1 MPNLCRC
8 GAPTIDDPLNGIT
21 FDHYRFIPGL
31 SIHFR
36 FVALLQF
43 LSFKIWPR
51 FNVQWMES
59 VWWGMTG
66 CMWKI
71 ARLLLSVT
79 RLRFAHKLA
88 CNALFR
94 IRLIIYTFTY
104 SRSSPTLPPHSG
116 MFASPSQLLCS
127 AAPHMQLEF
136 STHPF
141 ITNLHIHNF
150 EGVFVVAFCIKSVG
164 NISVNQFSPP
174 FRDLLIFWTLSS
186 IIHFKETSIPENLD
200 LGTGKNQKHNR
211 TKEIK
216 PNCHKALFF
225 SNKSRAMS
233 EYSPLGRFQ
242 SISMPWKDFKE
253 KISLFNFPGWDI
265 FSFADP
271 IFQETFVTNR

>member
-141 ITNLHIHNF
+141 ITNLHIHNL

-174 FRDLLIFWTLSS
+174 LWDLLIFWTLSS
-186 IIHFKETSIPENLD
+186 IIHFKETSIPAKLD
-200 LGTGKNQKHNR
+200 LGTEKTKSTIEQKR
-211 TKEIK
+211 
-216 PNCHKALFF
+216 
-225 SNKSRAMS
+225 
-233 EYSPLGRFQ
+233 
-242 SISMPWKDFKE
+242 
-253 KISLFNFPGWDI
+253 
-265 FSFADP
+265 
-271 IFQETFVTNR
+271 